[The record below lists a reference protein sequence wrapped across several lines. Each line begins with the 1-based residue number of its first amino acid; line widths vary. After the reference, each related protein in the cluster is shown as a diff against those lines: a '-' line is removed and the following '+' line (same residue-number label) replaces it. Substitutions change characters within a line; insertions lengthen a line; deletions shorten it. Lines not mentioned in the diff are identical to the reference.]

1 MSRISKVRI
10 ELLRLLICVE
20 PTILAKVQSWDGS
33 TKVTPNAVSVREDG
47 QVFFYYGKGPLW
59 WQRLLN
65 TYESVSLL
73 DVAIRIADA
82 ITGSGGT
89 RNDVVFDGITQ
100 ALLKEAIKNKDLD
113 CVVDILFDSMRNAS
127 SGELHSKYIN
137 KEAIEKFTKE
147 KGLTGKL
154 VVSDNIFGFAGI
166 EIRPGV
172 VVPVRLG
179 KVKQVQYLNWNI
191 IIKQHIFTG

>member
-20 PTILAKVQSWDGS
+20 PTILAKVQSLDGS
-33 TKVTPNAVSVREDG
+33 TKVIPNAVSVRGDG

-89 RNDVVFDGITQ
+89 RNDVAFDGITQ

-127 SGELHSKYIN
+127 SGKLHSKYIN
-137 KEAIEKFTKE
+137 KEAIEKLAKE
-147 KGLTGKL
+147 KALTGKL

-179 KVKQVQYLNWNI
+179 KVKQV
-191 IIKQHIFTG
+191 

>member
-20 PTILAKVQSWDGS
+20 PTILAKVQSWDGG
-33 TKVTPNAVSVREDG
+33 TRVTPKYVSVKEDG
-47 QVFFYYGKGPLW
+47 QVFFYYGRGPLW
-59 WQRLLN
+59 WQRILN
-65 TYESVSLL
+65 TYESVSIL

-89 RNDVVFDGITQ
+89 RNDKAFDGITQ
-100 ALLKEAIKNKDLD
+100 ALLQEAIKNKDLD

-127 SGELHSKYIN
+127 NGELHSKYIN
-137 KEAIEKFTKE
+137 KEAIQKYAKE
-147 KGLTGKL
+147 KGLTGK
-154 VVSDNIFGFAGI
+154 VVVTDNLFGFVGI

-179 KVKQVQYLNWNI
+179 KVTQV
-191 IIKQHIFTG
+191 

>member
-1 MSRISKVRI
+1 MGRISKVRI

-20 PTILAKVQSWDGS
+20 PTILAKVQSWDGGK
-33 TKVTPNAVSVREDG
+33 KVTPSAVSVREDG

-65 TYESVSLL
+65 TYESVSIL

-89 RNDVVFDGITQ
+89 RNDIAFDGITQ
-100 ALLKEAIKNKDLD
+100 ALLQEAIKNHDLD

-127 SGELHSKYIN
+127 NGELHSKYIN
-137 KEAIEKFTKE
+137 KEAIQKYAKE
-147 KGLTGKL
+147 KGLTGKVIL
-154 VVSDNIFGFAGI
+154 PDNLFGFAGI

-172 VVPVRLG
+172 VIPVKLG
-179 KVKQVQYLNWNI
+179 KVTQV
-191 IIKQHIFTG
+191 

>member
-1 MSRISKVRI
+1 MNGRLSSLRV
-10 ELLRLLICVE
+10 ELLRILICSE
-20 PTILAKVQSWDGS
+20 SAILSKIQIWNGGRTETPKKVSI
-33 TKVTPNAVSVREDG
+33 REDG
-47 QVFFYYGKGPLW
+47 RVFLFYGSGPLW
-59 WQRLLN
+59 WQRLFN

-89 RNDVVFDGITQ
+89 RNDVAFDGITQ

-137 KEAIEKFTKE
+137 KEAIEKFAKE

-179 KVKQVQYLNWNI
+179 KVKEI
-191 IIKQHIFTG
+191 